1 MWAAEQPLRGKETGM
16 AYMALYRKF
25 RPSTWDEVK
34 GQDAVVTT
42 LRNQLLT
49 GRIGHAYCF
58 SGTRGTGK
66 TSVAK
71 LFAKAVNCEHPING
85 SPCNEC
91 AMCKAINAGSSMN
104 VIELDAASN
113 NGVANIREI
122 VDEVRY
128 YPTEGRYKVYIIDEV
143 HMLSTGAF
151 NALLKTL
158 EEPPSYVVFILA
170 TTEVHAIPIT
180 ILSRCQRYDFRRI
193 RLETISDRLME
204 LCGREEIAT
213 EEKAMRYIA
222 KLGDGSMRDA
232 LSLLERC
239 VSYHAGRELT
249 YDRVLEVLGTVDV
262 EVFAQALRYV
272 HEGRVKELLSLLDE
286 MTVAGRELS
295 RFIVDLTWYL
305 RNLILAQS
313 GEDLSEALEVS
324 GEQMKLLAHEA
335 KVYSPEELMRYV
347 TVLCELTN
355 RLRHESQKRVLIEM
369 SMIRLCR
376 PQTDVNTEAV
386 LERIRVLEQEL
397 TELRRTGVSV
407 APEEPEEEVRQEQE
421 LPAALPEELQ
431 AVLDNWDAIVH
442 NLPQPLQMCVGNSRR
457 SIGEGGQLL
466 LVLRTEVDYLLL
478 TTPGRKE
485 SLEEA
490 IEKIIHKS
498 VRVDAKLLKKG
509 ESAHK
514 YVELSEIN
522 KRLGKMKIIQE
533 TGE

>member
-1 MWAAEQPLRGKETGM
+1 M
-16 AYMALYRKF
+16 AYIALYRKF
-25 RPSTWDEVK
+25 RPSTFDEVK

-42 LRNQLLT
+42 LRNQLRT

-58 SGTRGTGK
+58 NGTRGTGK

-71 LFAKAVNCEHPING
+71 LFAKAINCENPVDGN
-85 SPCNEC
+85 PCNEC

-104 VIELDAASN
+104 VVELDAASN

-128 YPTEGRYKVYIIDEV
+128 YPTEGKYKVYIIDEV

-193 RLETISDRLME
+193 RLETIADRLLE
-204 LCGREEIAT
+204 LCGREEIPT

-222 KLGDGSMRDA
+222 KLADGSMRDA

-249 YDRVLEVLGTVDV
+249 YDRILEVLGTVDV
-262 EVFAQALRYV
+262 ETFAQTLRYI
-272 HEGRVKELLSLLDE
+272 HDGRVTEVLSLLDR

-295 RFIVDLTWYL
+295 RFVVDLTWYI

-313 GEDLSEALEVS
+313 GEDLSDALEMS
-324 GEQMKLLAHEA
+324 GEQMKLLSHEA
-335 KVYSPEELMRYV
+335 RVYQTEELMRYV
-347 TVLCELTN
+347 SVLCELTN
-355 RLRHESQKRVLIEM
+355 RLRFESQKRVLIEM

-376 PQTDVNTEAV
+376 PQTDVNSDAV
-386 LERIRVLEQEL
+386 LDRIRRLEQEL
-397 TELRRTGVSV
+397 TELRRTGVSIAPEAEV
-407 APEEPEEEVRQEQE
+407 VAEAPEEA
-421 LPAALPEELQ
+421 LPQALPEDMQ
-431 AVLDNWDAIVH
+431 AVLDNWESIIRP
-442 NLPQPLQMCVGNSRR
+442 LTQPMYMCVQNCRK
-457 SIGEGGQLL
+457 SIGEGGRLL
-466 LVLRTEVDYLLL
+466 LLMRSEVDYGVM
-478 TTPGRKE
+478 TTLGRTE
-485 SLEEA
+485 QLEGV
-490 IEKIIHKS
+490 IEKTIHRAVK
-498 VRVDAKLLKKG
+498 VEVKLLKQGDSTKR
-509 ESAHK
+509 
-514 YVELSEIN
+514 YVDLDEIN
-522 KRLGKMKIIQE
+522 RRLKKMKIQE
-533 TGE
+533 ESE

>member
-1 MWAAEQPLRGKETGM
+1 M
-16 AYMALYRKF
+16 AYIALYRKF
-25 RPSTWDEVK
+25 RPSTFDEVK

-42 LRNQLLT
+42 LRNQLRT

-71 LFAKAVNCEHPING
+71 LFAKAINCENPIDGN
-85 SPCNEC
+85 PCNEC
-91 AMCKAINAGSSMN
+91 AMCKAINAGTSMN
-104 VIELDAASN
+104 VVELDAASN

-128 YPTEGRYKVYIIDEV
+128 YPTEGKFKVYIIDEV

-170 TTEVHAIPIT
+170 TTVVHAIPIT

-193 RLETISDRLME
+193 RIETIADRLLE
-204 LCGREEIAT
+204 LCGREEIPT

-262 EVFAQALRYV
+262 ETFAQALRYL
-272 HEGRVKELLSLLDE
+272 HEGRVTDVLGLLDR

-295 RFIVDLTWYL
+295 RFVVDLTWYI

-355 RLRHESQKRVLIEM
+355 RLRYESQKRVMIEM

-376 PQTDVNTEAV
+376 PQTDVNADAV
-386 LERIRVLEQEL
+386 LERIRVLERDLE
-397 TELRRTGVSV
+397 ELRRTGVAA
-407 APEEPEEEVRQEQE
+407 APVEVEEEPEPVEE
-421 LPAALPEELQ
+421 LPQALPEELQ
-431 AVLDNWDAIVH
+431 AVIDNWDAIIRT
-442 NLPQPLQMCVGNSRR
+442 LPQPLQMCVDNSRR
-457 SIGEGGQLL
+457 SIGEAGQLL

-485 SLEEA
+485 TLEEA
-490 IEKIIHKS
+490 IEKTIHRS
-498 VRVDAKLLKKG
+498 VRVDAKLLKQG
-509 ESAHK
+509 ESVRK
-514 YVELSEIN
+514 YVDIAEIN
-522 KRLGKMKIIQE
+522 KRLGKLKIEQE
-533 TGE
+533 N